1 MFSPLLIVIPYS
13 RYIFLYN
20 TLLCFYYDSSMCH
33 IIWHTGCTLTFIAPF
48 YLEFSRIFTSSWQD
62 QGCVGGGQFSPIPL
76 LLHLV
81 ISELILF
88 SLKYSSL
95 LTLQYVY
102 YYQLTPLVCNFWHS
116 PLFWISGSGIFLLIF
131 IITNRNCSS
140 ITISGLPLI
149 LIMRGKG
156 AISRDTFTHY
166 FHSIYIGWVICYIS

>member
-1 MFSPLLIVIPYS
+1 MI
-13 RYIFLYN
+13 R
-20 TLLCFYYDSSMCH
+20 
-33 IIWHTGCTLTFIAPF
+33 W
-48 YLEFSRIFTSSWQD
+48 E
-62 QGCVGGGQFSPIPL
+62 GGGQFYFNFLS
-76 LLHLV
+76 LHLV

-166 FHSIYIGWVICYIS
+166 FHSIYRVGHLLYFLKTLFQDPLFFYTFPTNIM

>member
-1 MFSPLLIVIPYS
+1 MFLLWLIYVSHYLTHWLHT
-13 RYIFLYN
+13 YIYCPIL
-20 TLLCFYYDSSMCH
+20 
-33 IIWHTGCTLTFIAPF
+33 
-48 YLEFSRIFTSSWQD
+48 SRIFQNFHFLLTRSGVW
-62 QGCVGGGQFSPIPL
+62 GGGQFSPIPL

-166 FHSIYIGWVICYIS
+166 FHSIYIGWVTCYTS